1 MTQTRRFIS
10 SRAAAALL
18 PLAFVAAPVLA
29 QSTAPVPSNVVSFQ
43 SSSFVEVQQDTIRLN
58 LSTSIDGND
67 AADVQARLKVAVD
80 KALQVV
86 KPSAEEG
93 KMDVSTGNFRL
104 NPRYNSKDG
113 KINGWNGYAEVV
125 LEGTDFA
132 RITAAAGK
140 VQTLTMNGVSFGL
153 SRKARAGAEEQAQAQ
168 AIAQFQQR
176 AQQLTKA
183 FGFGGYTLREVS
195 VNGNEYGGAQPEARA
210 YGMKVASMADAPV
223 PVEPGKSKVEV
234 SVNGSVQM
242 K

>member
-1 MTQTRRFIS
+1 MFQ
-10 SRAAAALL
+10 LL
-18 PLAFVAAPVLA
+18 LSPLAVFL
-29 QSTAPVPSNVVSFQ
+29 S
-43 SSSFVEVQQDTIRLN
+43 

-140 VQTLTMNGVSFGL
+140 VQWAISILGVCLHEPKFQHFL
-153 SRKARAGAEEQAQAQ
+153 LLFKNRKS
-168 AIAQFQQR
+168 IFI
-176 AQQLTKA
+176 L
-183 FGFGGYTLREVS
+183 
-195 VNGNEYGGAQPEARA
+195 
-210 YGMKVASMADAPV
+210 D
-223 PVEPGKSKVEV
+223 
-234 SVNGSVQM
+234 
-242 K
+242 